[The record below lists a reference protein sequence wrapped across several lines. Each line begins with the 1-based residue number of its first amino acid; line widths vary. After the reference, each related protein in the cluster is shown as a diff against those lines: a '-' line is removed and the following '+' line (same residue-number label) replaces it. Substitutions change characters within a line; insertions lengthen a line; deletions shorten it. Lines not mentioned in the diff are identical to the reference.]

1 MTLENWTLYDARTGS
16 ASAWESE
23 KASLQRE
30 KEEADVQREACRVG
44 SAYSFLLQV
53 WLKAGFTPASSI

>member
-16 ASAWESE
+16 VSAWESE

-30 KEEADVQREACRVG
+30 KEEADVQRVAC
-44 SAYSFLLQV
+44 
-53 WLKAGFTPASSI
+53 